1 MTDFQDLELIFKAID
16 NYALLNKTQ
25 RELLKVLIKVNI
37 DGYSD
42 ISIKELCQKVNV
54 TNTPISNAINKLEK
68 EGIIEDIG
76 RRGIVFTGC
85 RVKQSKITEI
95 LNRYKIKNL

>member
-1 MTDFQDLELIFKAID
+1 MTYFQNLDDIFKAID

-25 RELLKVLIKVNI
+25 KSVLKVLIKVNI

-42 ISIKELCQKVNV
+42 ITIKELCNKVGV
-54 TNTPISNAINKLEK
+54 TNTPISNAITKLEK
-68 EGIIEDIG
+68 ENIIDDIG

-85 RVKQSKITEI
+85 RVKQSKIAEI
-95 LNRYKIKNL
+95 LNRYKIKNS